1 MSRDERRQ
9 GKRSR
14 LSMTQKLRPRAVSA
28 PELSQSPATQAML
41 GPLMTAIGSV
51 SVMGLASGLTLP
63 LVSLRLLQ
71 AGASAASIA
80 AMAALPAV
88 GTIGVSLCLAQ
99 LTRLLGSKALLIGA
113 MLLSCASLLVLATPF
128 AVFPWA
134 LSRLLMGVS
143 TGILFALGEARIL
156 EVSGE
161 DTRGRWTG
169 VYAMTLTACQFAGP
183 ALLAAFG
190 TSTVAPIVIAAALHL
205 LAIVLLFRSGW
216 RSVLSD
222 TESPMTL
229 LDFLRHSTSLAVAV
243 LFFAMFD
250 SAMLSLL
257 PVYGLK
263 IGLATSLAVFMVS
276 VLFLGDACLQVPIGW
291 AADRFGRRRVH
302 AACGG
307 VAVVVALALPLGLV
321 SNPALW
327 PALFLI
333 GAAAGGL
340 YTLAIVRIGDR
351 FRGGALIT
359 ANAFV
364 GILWGVGGLLGPVLG
379 SASMEAVNPQG
390 LMLFVAAGALA
401 FLLSMLR
408 RSAHEGPGSA
418 E

>member
-1 MSRDERRQ
+1 
-9 GKRSR
+9 
-14 LSMTQKLRPRAVSA
+14 MTQKPGLLAVSS
-28 PELSQSPATQAML
+28 PDPSRSPATQAML
-41 GPLMTAIGSV
+41 GPLMTAIASI
-51 SVMGLASGLTLP
+51 SVMGLTSGLTLP

-71 AGASAASIA
+71 AGASAATIA

-88 GTIGVSLCLAQ
+88 GTIGVSLCLSQ

-113 MLLSCASLLVLATPF
+113 MLLSCASLLVLATPY
-128 AVFPWA
+128 AVLPWA

-161 DTRGRWTG
+161 DARGRWMG

-183 ALLAAFG
+183 ALLAALG
-190 TSTVAPIVIAAALHL
+190 TSTVTPIAIAAALHL
-205 LAIVLLFRSGW
+205 LAIALLFRTGW
-216 RSVLSD
+216 RSALSD
-222 TESPMTL
+222 AESSL
-229 LDFLRHSTSLAVAV
+229 GLVDFLRNSTALVVAV

-263 IGLATSLAVFMVS
+263 IGLATGLAVLMVT

-291 AADRFGRRRVH
+291 AADRFGRTRVH
-302 AACGG
+302 AACGV
-307 VAVVVALALPLGLV
+307 VAVLVTLALPSGLV
-321 SNPALW
+321 STPAMW

-333 GAAAGGL
+333 GGAAGGL

-364 GILWGVGGLLGPVLG
+364 GILWGIGGLLGPLLG
-379 SASMEAVNPQG
+379 GASMEALNPQG
-390 LMLFVAAGALA
+390 LMLFVAAGAVA
-401 FLLSMLR
+401 FLLSMLKHR
-408 RSAHEGPGSA
+408 ARELPVSSD
-418 E
+418 

>member
-1 MSRDERRQ
+1 
-9 GKRSR
+9 
-14 LSMTQKLRPRAVSA
+14 MTQKPAGLAVSA
-28 PELSQSPATQAML
+28 LDRSQSAATQAML
-41 GPLMTAIGSV
+41 GPLMTAIASI

-88 GTIGVSLCLAQ
+88 GTIGVSLCLSQ

-113 MLLSCASLLVLATPF
+113 MLLSCASLLVLATPYLLL
-128 AVFPWA
+128 PWA

-143 TGILFALGEARIL
+143 TGVLFALGEARIL

-161 DTRGRWTG
+161 DARGRWMG

-183 ALLAAFG
+183 TLLAALG
-190 TSTVAPIVIAAALHL
+190 TSTVTPIAIAAALHVV
-205 LAIVLLFRSGW
+205 AIVLLIRTGW
-216 RSVLSD
+216 HSVPSA
-222 TESPMTL
+222 TESSL
-229 LDFLRHSTSLAVAV
+229 KLVNFLRHSMPLAVAV

-263 IGLATSLAVFMVS
+263 IGLATSLAVLMVS

-291 AADRFGRRRVH
+291 AADRYGRTRIH
-302 AACGG
+302 AACGL
-307 VAVVVALALPLGLV
+307 VAVLVALALALGLV
-321 SNPALW
+321 STPAMW

-333 GAAAGGL
+333 GGAAGGL

-351 FRGGALIT
+351 FRGGALIS

-364 GILWGVGGLLGPVLG
+364 GILWGAGGLLGPLLG
-379 SASMEAVNPQG
+379 GASMQALNPQG
-390 LMLFVAAGALA
+390 LMLFVAAGAVA

-408 RSAHEGPGSA
+408 RRARVSPASSD
-418 E
+418 

>member
-1 MSRDERRQ
+1 
-9 GKRSR
+9 
-14 LSMTQKLRPRAVSA
+14 MTQHEGQRGVSTPVRSA
-28 PELSQSPATQAML
+28 SPANEAML

-71 AGASAASIA
+71 AGASAAAIA

-88 GTIGVSLCLAQ
+88 GTIGVSLCLSR
-99 LTRLLGSKALLIGA
+99 LTRLCGSKALLIGA
-113 MLLSCASLLVLATPF
+113 MLLSCASLLVLASPY
-128 AVFPWA
+128 AVLPWA

-143 TGILFALGEARIL
+143 TGILFSLGEARIL

-161 DTRGRWTG
+161 ATRGRWTG

-183 ALLAAFG
+183 ALLAALG
-190 TSTVAPIVIAAALHL
+190 TSTLAPIVIAAALHV
-205 LAIVLLFRSGW
+205 LAIVLLFLTGW
-216 RSVLSD
+216 RSVLFD
-222 TESPMTL
+222 TERSL
-229 LDFLRHSTSLAVAV
+229 GLVEFLRNSTPLAVAV

-263 IGLATSLAVFMVS
+263 IGLATSLAVLMVS
-276 VLFLGDACLQVPIGW
+276 VLFLGDACLQVPLGW
-291 AADRFGRRRVH
+291 AADRFGRTRVH
-302 AACGG
+302 AACGW
-307 VAVVVALALPLGLV
+307 VAVLVALALPLGLV
-321 SNPALW
+321 SSPAMW
-327 PALFLI
+327 GALFLI
-333 GAAAGGL
+333 GGAAGGL

-351 FRGGALIT
+351 FRGTALIS

-379 SASMEAVNPQG
+379 SASMAALNPQG

-401 FLLSMLR
+401 FLLSALKR
-408 RSAHEGPGSA
+408 RPRELPGFSD
-418 E
+418 